1 MEREIIAALQKAV
14 KHCDIETPGP
24 RQAEYRF
31 RAAIMHDLLGAFQ
44 YGIHQNLK
52 RNQYPDSHEKRKILA
67 TLHLSEVSYKKAA
80 ELMLSLKKPEQF
92 LTIQLV
98 RIEQSEIQAESKRST
113 PLIRIDKYEHT
124 LVKSI

>member
-1 MEREIIAALQKAV
+1 MEREIVADLKKAV
-14 KHCDIETPGP
+14 KYCDIETPGP
-24 RQAEYRF
+24 RQAEHRF
-31 RAAIMHDLLGAFQ
+31 LAATLHGLLGVFQ
-44 YGIHQNLK
+44 YGIYQNLK
-52 RNQYPDSHEKRKILA
+52 CNQYPDSHEKRKILA
-67 TLHLSEVSYKKAA
+67 TLHLSEVSYQKAA

-113 PLIRIDKYEHT
+113 PLIRIDKYERT